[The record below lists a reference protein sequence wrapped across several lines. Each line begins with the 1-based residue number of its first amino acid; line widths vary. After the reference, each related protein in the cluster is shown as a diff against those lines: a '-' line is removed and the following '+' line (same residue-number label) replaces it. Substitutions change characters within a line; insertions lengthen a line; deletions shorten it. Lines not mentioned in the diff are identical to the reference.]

1 MYPYDIS
8 KVKVGDVWEMD
19 VPADSMF
26 PKDESHCKVVIGG
39 VKWDVVW
46 NCYVITAIYL
56 DGSESLWMSEQFL
69 ENYREVE

>member
-26 PKDESHCKVVIGG
+26 PKDESHRKVVISDI
-39 VKWDVVW
+39 KWSADW
-46 NCYVITAIYL
+46 HSHVITVVYL
-56 DGSESLWMSEQFL
+56 DGSQLSWFSGQFL